1 MDYPAIPFKG
11 DDEADL
17 HTENELYASRRA
29 PGWLPSLEG
38 LLHITD
44 KKPLGP
50 FPTFDRA
57 HLLLAFVTIGQK
69 GNVGRHALASSAG
82 LGEGAIRTVIK
93 RLREEGLATVGPS
106 GCRLT
111 PNGKRVYS
119 ALAGRLSA
127 AIEVR
132 SSDLTMGAHQVG
144 VAVRKGGAKVTSGIE
159 QRDSAIKVGAAG
171 ATTYIIR
178 DHRFTIPG
186 GSSDCEHDY
195 PSEVW
200 DVLRKGLEP
209 RENDAVILCGA
220 ALPILAN
227 LGAIAAATTLL

>member
-1 MDYPAIPFKG
+1 
-11 DDEADL
+11 
-17 HTENELYASRRA
+17 
-29 PGWLPSLEG
+29 LPSLEG

-57 HLLLAFVTIGQK
+57 HLLLAFVTIGRR
-69 GNVGRHALASSAG
+69 GSVGRHALASSSG

-93 RLREEGLATVGPS
+93 RLREEGLATVAPS

-111 PNGKRVYS
+111 PSGKRVFS
-119 ALAGRLSA
+119 ALADKLSA
-127 AIEVR
+127 VVGVR
-132 SSDLTMGAHQVG
+132 SSDLTMGAHQVA
-144 VAVRKGGAKVTSGIE
+144 VVVRKGGAKVTSGIE

-178 DHRFTIPG
+178 NGKFTIPS
-186 GSSDCEHDY
+186 GSSDCERDY
-195 PSEVW
+195 PSGVW
-200 DVLRKGLEP
+200 DVLRKRLEP
-209 RENDAVILCGA
+209 GESDALILCGA

-227 LGAIAAATTLL
+227 LGATAAATTLL

>member
-1 MDYPAIPFKG
+1 MPFKG
-11 DDEADL
+11 DDEANV
-17 HTENELYASRRA
+17 HTENELYSTHLA
-29 PGWLPSLEG
+29 PGWLPTLEG
-38 LLHITD
+38 LIHITD
-44 KKPLGP
+44 RRPLGP

-69 GNVGRHALASSAG
+69 GSVGRHALASSAG

-106 GCRLT
+106 GCQLT
-111 PNGKRVYS
+111 PSGKRVYS
-119 ALAGRLSA
+119 ALAGRLSP

-144 VAVRKGGAKVTSGIE
+144 VAVRKGGTKVTSGIE

-178 DHRFTIPG
+178 EDRFTIPG

-195 PSEVW
+195 PSVAW
-200 DVLRKGLEP
+200 AVLRRGLEP

-227 LGAIAAATTLL
+227 LGAVAAATTLL

>member
-1 MDYPAIPFKG
+1 MLQTI
-11 DDEADL
+11 
-17 HTENELYASRRA
+17 
-29 PGWLPSLEG
+29 EG

-44 KKPLGP
+44 KRPLGP
-50 FPTFDRA
+50 FPTFDRS
-57 HLLLAFVTIGQK
+57 HLVLAFITIGQK
-69 GNVGRHALASSAG
+69 GSVGRHALASSSG

-93 RLREEGLATVGPS
+93 RLREEGLATAGPS

-111 PNGKRVYS
+111 PSGKRVY
-119 ALAGRLSA
+119 AELAGKLTPVLPLRT
-127 AIEVR
+127 
-132 SSDLTMGAHQVG
+132 SDLTMGTHQVA
-144 VAVRKGGAKVTSGIE
+144 VAVRRGGAKVTSGIE

-178 DHRFTIPG
+178 GGKFTIPG

-200 DVLRKGLEP
+200 DTLRKGLGL
-209 RENDAVILCGA
+209 RDGDSAILCGA

-227 LGAIAAATTLL
+227 LGAVAAASTLL